1 MTEKSAEMEK
11 SVNFLRQQL
20 SSINISEVGE
30 LLKEGLSDVEYNAR
44 ANDAEIFY
52 TKNFEKVL
60 KLLILKQ
67 LETIG
72 TTADNTEQLMFGR
85 GTING
90 FLLIQEWF
98 NEQVSI
104 SRSRFDKGGDGES

>member
-1 MTEKSAEMEK
+1 MIEKSADL
-11 SVNFLRQQL
+11 LRQQL
-20 SSINISEVGE
+20 SSINIRDAGE

-90 FLLIQEWF
+90 FLLVQEWF

-104 SRSRFDKGGDGES
+104 SRSRFDKGEGGET